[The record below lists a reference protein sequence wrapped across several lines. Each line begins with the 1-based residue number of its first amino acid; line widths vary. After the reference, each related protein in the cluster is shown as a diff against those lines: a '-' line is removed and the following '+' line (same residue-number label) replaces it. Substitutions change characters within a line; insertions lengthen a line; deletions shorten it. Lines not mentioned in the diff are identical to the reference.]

1 MGGRQPGVE
10 IWNPRT
16 GVVNL
21 ILQRFGP
28 ETAVAGIADA
38 RIVTLKGKQIT
49 NSFINLA
56 VKIVLPSVILTS
68 LSRHETLVPYVKLAL
83 CLQ

>member
-21 ILQRFGP
+21 ILQKFGP
-28 ETAVAGIADA
+28 ETATDGIIDA
-38 RIVTLKGKQIT
+38 RIITLKGKQIT
-49 NSFINLA
+49 KSFINLV
-56 VKIVLPSVILTS
+56 VKNVCNSVI
-68 LSRHETLVPYVKLAL
+68 
-83 CLQ
+83 

>member
-56 VKIVLPSVILTS
+56 IKNCFSFSYIN
-68 LSRHETLVPYVKLAL
+68 KLK
-83 CLQ
+83 